1 MDNGSTSITYEETR
15 SDANTVRDCS
25 REMDN
30 IFHDFE
36 ATMKRVGGD
45 DAFVGDANESLQ
57 GRFTRLKTRFDAY
70 VRTVEEFYQLIMSAS
85 ESEERTEQNLSK
97 EAETLAASERGN

>member
-15 SDANTVRDCS
+15 ADAATVQDCS
-25 REMDN
+25 RKMDN

-36 ATMKRVGGD
+36 STMKRVGGD

-57 GRFTRLKTRFDAY
+57 GRFMKLKTRFEAY
-70 VRTVEEFYQLIMSAS
+70 VRTVQEFHDLIMGAS
-85 ESEERTEQNLSK
+85 EAEERTEQNLSK
-97 EAETLAASERGN
+97 EAEALASNENEN